1 MSSSILQACDFC
13 GLVTMTT
20 NIQAPEFLTFTISI
34 IVFFLGAGIN
44 HWIAPLRRWNI
55 PEAVTGG
62 LLAAI
67 VTLIAH
73 EAFGLAIMFDLGA
86 RDMLLLYFFT
96 GIGLNARL
104 SDLLTGGRPFFIL
117 LALTVVFLVI
127 QNLIAAASVVALG
140 LPKGITVLL
149 GSASLIGGH
158 GTTIAWAPLIETR
171 FGLTNATEI
180 GVAAA
185 TLGLVVVSMLGGPV
199 ASFLISRNGLKGRVD
214 EAPVVGL
221 ADVPD
226 ESTRDDLN
234 HVSLLRTILVLNL
247 AILLGFLVDE
257 LLAETG
263 IKLPLFVSC
272 MIVAIVLTNTIPRLR
287 WPSRTPAL
295 ALISDLSLN
304 IFLALSLM
312 SMQLWTL
319 GELGPALVVVQAV
332 QAAAAV
338 AYMMFVV
345 FPAMGRNYLAA
356 VIAAGF
362 SGISLGATPT
372 AIANMTAVTKAHGAA
387 PTAFIILPLVS
398 AFFIDLANALVIG
411 IFVR

>member
-1 MSSSILQACDFC
+1 
-13 GLVTMTT
+13 
-20 NIQAPEFLTFTISI
+20 
-34 IVFFLGAGIN
+34 LGAGIN
-44 HWIAPLRRWNI
+44 CWIAPLRRWNI

-62 LLAAI
+62 LLAAV

-117 LALTVVFLVI
+117 LALTIVFLVI
-127 QNLIAAASVVALG
+127 QNLVAAASVGALG

-185 TLGLVVVSMLGGPV
+185 TLGLVVASMVGGPV
-199 ASFLISRNGLKGRVD
+199 AGFLISRHGLRGEVD

-234 HVSLLRTILVLNL
+234 HVSLLRTILVLNSDSSRLSCRRAAGGDRYQAASICLVHDRGDRAHQCHSAFAAASAL
-247 AILLGFLVDE
+247 AITYARAGVHLGFFAEHLSGLIIDE
-257 LLAETG
+257 H
-263 IKLPLFVSC
+263 S
-272 MIVAIVLTNTIPRLR
+272 
-287 WPSRTPAL
+287 
-295 ALISDLSLN
+295 
-304 IFLALSLM
+304 
-312 SMQLWTL
+312 
-319 GELGPALVVVQAV
+319 
-332 QAAAAV
+332 
-338 AYMMFVV
+338 
-345 FPAMGRNYLAA
+345 
-356 VIAAGF
+356 
-362 SGISLGATPT
+362 
-372 AIANMTAVTKAHGAA
+372 
-387 PTAFIILPLVS
+387 
-398 AFFIDLANALVIG
+398 
-411 IFVR
+411 